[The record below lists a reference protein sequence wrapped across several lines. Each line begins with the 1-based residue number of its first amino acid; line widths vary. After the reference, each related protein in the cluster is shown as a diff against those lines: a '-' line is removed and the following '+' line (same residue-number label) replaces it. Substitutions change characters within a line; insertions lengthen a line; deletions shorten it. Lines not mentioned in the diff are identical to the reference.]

1 MTTNEMGLGEMMP
14 EDPTDP
20 PPLNLDISEA
30 DLDALID
37 NGTAPP
43 SPADAPAPEAEAP
56 DLEVVGE
63 AAPEVKAE
71 EQAEP
76 EPVTEPEQAAP
87 APVVDPLVEQY
98 RIEHE
103 KLQAQLE
110 LQRAHAS
117 RLAGEIGHLRRQVTA
132 PEPDGAEG
140 YNQDPDLAQR
150 FDRLESRINSDAIA
164 TAIAQEVQALQSP
177 EVKALHDGGWLAKAA
192 APYEQDWTA
201 ATSATDANTARLLA
215 RAVARSTVADA
226 KALQFQALREQAQ
239 TKAAD
244 QAAKLR
250 ERKIAAG
257 ATSTTPATAAR
268 PKPKTFSEMSE
279 AEQDRFVDSQ
289 LGIS

>member
-1 MTTNEMGLGEMMP
+1 MVQPMP
-14 EDPTDP
+14 DDPTDP
-20 PPLNLDISEA
+20 VAPDLDHISDA
-30 DLDALID
+30 DLDAKINAGLGIKPPED
-37 NGTAPP
+37 DYAPTP
-43 SPADAPAPEAEAP
+43 EAPAADMEVVADTPDAEAP
-56 DLEVVGE
+56 ADTTDEP
-63 AAPEVKAE
+63 APFV
-71 EQAEP
+71 
-76 EPVTEPEQAAP
+76 EPVAQEVPA

-164 TAIAQEVQALQSP
+164 SAIAQEVQALQSP

-192 APYEQDWTA
+192 APYEQDWKA
-201 ATSATDANTARLLA
+201 ATEASDANTARLLA

-268 PKPKTFSEMSE
+268 PKPKTFDQMSE
-279 AEQDRFVDSQ
+279 AEQDKYIDSR
-289 LGIS
+289 LG